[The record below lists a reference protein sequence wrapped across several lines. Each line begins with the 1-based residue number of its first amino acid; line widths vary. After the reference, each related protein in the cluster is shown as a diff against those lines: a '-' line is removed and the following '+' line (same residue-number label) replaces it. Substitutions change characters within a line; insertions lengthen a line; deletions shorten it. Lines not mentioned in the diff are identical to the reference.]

1 MANHEEMKDGDVGF
15 EQSLAKIKHQAANAI
30 RFWEKA
36 TWTPEEKAKT
46 LESAN
51 RVRDVVLVENHID
64 SKPKKIHTVWHIRFW
79 TKRNIS
85 DENVVIEE
93 IDFETL
99 QSKVR
104 MEMNVA
110 TERERRSFLGEFSGI
125 VEIMKGVDQGYG
137 GAGYAALS
145 ALLTVIVNTKRHDN
159 IVNEAFLELK
169 NEFSRMVLVSDL
181 YPTPA
186 MREYIT
192 VAYTLGLEFLREAQE
207 HYDRPTWRRL
217 LYSVVKPPFLLRR
230 RVNEISNAMTQINK
244 EQNSLLNKR
253 VYDIQEQLGKVDKK
267 VDGVSQDV
275 QDVRGDIDVLHSN
288 RVEERLTT
296 LISHLSQYQIPQSQ
310 SVVEYTVA
318 LSSSLIFPYCRST
331 FSIEELMSQTRYRS
345 WRSSTHNCLMVLN
358 GRTTADQTSFCWL
371 SPAAVELPAIL
382 RNEAASKDGQRVAV
396 VEAYCQTKDLTSDSI
411 KQPAVLISLIIRL
424 LQSMPK
430 HTAFLKDVQQ
440 YELFRDKLR
449 SAVSD
454 VYRLFDIL
462 NQLMGNFDEVYLI
475 IDRADRVS
483 GDIMRALLKKVIVR
497 DENVKTRIR
506 VLVVAE
512 KANDRILAGNISEL
526 QDEMDERNF
535 ISLPM
540 DQ

>member
-110 TERERRSFLGEFSGI
+110 TERERRSSARKSKSQKSISLLSDFVEFLGEFSGI

-145 ALLTVIVNTKRHDN
+145 ALLTVIVNTKRHDD

-169 NEFSRMVLVSDL
+169 NEFSRMVL
-181 YPTPA
+181 
-186 MREYIT
+186 
-192 VAYTLGLEFLREAQE
+192 FLREAQE

-382 RNEAASKDGQRVAV
+382 RNEAASKDDQRVAV

-462 NQLMGNFDEVYLI
+462 NELMGNFDEVYLI